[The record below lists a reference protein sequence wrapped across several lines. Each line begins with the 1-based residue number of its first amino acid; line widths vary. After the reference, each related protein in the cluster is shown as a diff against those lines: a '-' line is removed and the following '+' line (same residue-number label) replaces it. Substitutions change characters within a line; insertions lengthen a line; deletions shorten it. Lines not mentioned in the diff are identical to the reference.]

1 MIFVCI
7 TDIPGIKRMQDESH
21 ESGEF
26 DDEIFEFSL
35 ELSSED
41 EHRNSSSKRKHRRG
55 RRSRKGRM
63 DSSSSEIKSRSLPFT
78 KLFNPANT
86 TM

>member
-35 ELSSED
+35 ELSSEE
-41 EHRNSSSKRKHRRG
+41 EHRNSSSKRKHRKR
-55 RRSRKGRM
+55 RRSRKGSM
-63 DSSSSEIKSRSLPFT
+63 DSSSLEIKSRSLPFT
-78 KLFNPANT
+78 KLFNPSNT
-86 TM
+86 TI